1 MGRSGL
7 RGSVRSG
14 NTATENFHLTFIKLC
29 SVCLILA
36 SNRPKQ
42 QPVLAKKQQLTS
54 GNQEVPAQCNR
65 ALARLACEGNIMF

>member
-7 RGSVRSG
+7 RGLVRSG
-14 NTATENFHLTFIKLC
+14 NTATENFHLIFIKLC

-42 QPVLAKKQQLTS
+42 QASSGCFRRQRKAKH
-54 GNQEVPAQCNR
+54 NCNMCYPKHKYDK
-65 ALARLACEGNIMF
+65 ATC